1 MPQVLAVQTHAPV
14 NIACP
19 VPGTRPLQKVRVLL
33 AVMAIAVAASAAVI
47 YADDIQQ
54 WPRLVLEFMSVHT
67 TLGAFLFIVL
77 FGLGTCLS
85 IPATFPSIIA
95 GILFK
100 PLLLA
105 VAIVLAGSQFGIVA
119 AFAMGRSFLRPWVQD
134 MTSANPKF
142 QAVDNALSRQGWKIV
157 LLLRLSPLFPFG
169 ICSYL
174 LSMTS
179 MPLWK
184 VMAASLLGN
193 LPGAATYSFLGSLI
207 EDLAS
212 AHDYKVP
219 LSTKL
224 MTALL
229 SLCFCTESIVFITLV
244 ARRALREA
252 LVDQESHTPPTGAN
266 VSDVVQDTSLSITT
280 RSETQSDMATE
291 QTPLINPTE
300 HTRQMSSELHEPVPA
315 SREFSNST
323 TPLITTT
330 TAPFENNIDP
340 PDSIVSSL
348 GSISEDMSSD
358 STPQAYGF
366 TVIESRI
373 LFGTTLTIVSLLAI
387 GVPLILSFTP

>member
-85 IPATFPSIIA
+85 IP
-95 GILFK
+95 
-100 PLLLA
+100 
-105 VAIVLAGSQFGIVA
+105 GSQFGIVA

-266 VSDVVQDTSLSITT
+266 VSDVVRDTSLSITT

-300 HTRQMSSELHEPVPA
+300 HTRQMSSELHELVPA